1 MASRHRGIVRK
12 RTTWLFFVFALI
24 YMSVSARLVYVQVFR
39 GEYFKQRAAEIRFR
53 EYPIDAPR
61 GTICDRTGRVM
72 AVNIETAS
80 VFARPKEITNP
91 PETAVRVAALL
102 GEEAQTVESKLN
114 GGRGF
119 VWLGRQVDAE
129 VGDKLGKM
137 RKELPGIGSE
147 RDTKR
152 VYPVGP
158 LAAQIVGFTNIDNV
172 GAEGIESALDKEL
185 VGKDGLFRAELDGAR
200 RVIPETRRLVRQPE
214 NGKDVYLTIDVTIQ
228 HIAEQA
234 LAKMAET
241 YKPTSASA
249 IVMDPKTGEI
259 LALAN
264 YPTYDPNKA
273 RSVKPGMWR
282 NRAVADLY
290 EPGSTLKCVTIAAG
304 LNEGFNPHI
313 PVVYCKG
320 REKMAGGSIPCVLH
334 RPFLSGHGA
343 ADMYRIIQYSCNIGA
358 AHVALRLGPDK
369 LREYE
374 KAFGLLDKTDAGF
387 GCEAVCPKIPEDEWR
402 PIRVANV
409 GFGQGLAVTPL
420 QMACV
425 YSTIANGG
433 VRMRPSIVREIRRS
447 DGTICSP
454 FKPRVAGRAVSRSTA
469 DEMTKM
475 MTKCVQEGTGKPAQ
489 IEGRSVAGKT
499 GSAQVVR
506 TNGRGYESG
515 AYVASFMGFVPA
527 NRPRLTI
534 VVVVNRPKKSH
545 WGATVA
551 APVFKEIGE
560 KALWYLKAPSD
571 APTRQEIKQKRDV
584 DKKRLA

>member
-1 MASRHRGIVRK
+1 MAFLRVC
-12 RTTWLFFVFALI
+12 LI
-24 YMSVSARLVYVQVFR
+24 YMSVSARLVYVQVF
-39 GEYFKQRAAEIRFR
+39 AASISSSEQPDRFR
-53 EYPIDAPR
+53 EYPMMRR

-172 GAEGIESALDKEL
+172 GAEGIERALDKEL

-313 PVVYCKG
+313 PVAYCKG

-334 RPFLSGHGA
+334 RPFLSGRA
-343 ADMYRIIQYSCNIGA
+343 ADMYRIIYSCNIGA
-358 AHVALRLGPDK
+358 AHVALRLRPDK
-369 LREYE
+369 LQYE

-387 GCEAVCPKIPEDEWR
+387 GCEAVCPKISEDEWR

-420 QMACV
+420 QMAFV

-551 APVFKEIGE
+551 RRC
-560 KALWYLKAPSD
+560 S
-571 APTRQEIKQKRDV
+571 
-584 DKKRLA
+584 KRLGRSAVVFESASMRQPGGR